1 MLKRGLQEGEGSDPR
16 LSDCKAAVFGLT
28 QLLKEAL
35 YRPGP
40 LAEQVFSVLVAF
52 LQELYAGN
60 CFTATSCVLRINVS
74 SFGSNHH
81 LILSLCGSPFRSL
94 TAFLG

>member
-1 MLKRGLQEGEGSDPR
+1 MLKRGLQEGEGSD
-16 LSDCKAAVFGLT
+16 CKATVFGLT

-52 LQELYAGN
+52 LQQLYAGN

-74 SFGSNHH
+74 SFVFGTVVTSF
-81 LILSLCGSPFRSL
+81 SARWSPSPDL
-94 TAFLG
+94 QLPAEAKS

>member
-1 MLKRGLQEGEGSDPR
+1 MLKRGLQEGEGSD
-16 LSDCKAAVFGLT
+16 CKATVFGLT

-52 LQELYAGN
+52 LQQLYAGN

-74 SFGSNHH
+74 SFGTVVISF
-81 LILSLCGSPFRSL
+81 SARRSPSPDL
-94 TAFLG
+94 QLPAEAKS